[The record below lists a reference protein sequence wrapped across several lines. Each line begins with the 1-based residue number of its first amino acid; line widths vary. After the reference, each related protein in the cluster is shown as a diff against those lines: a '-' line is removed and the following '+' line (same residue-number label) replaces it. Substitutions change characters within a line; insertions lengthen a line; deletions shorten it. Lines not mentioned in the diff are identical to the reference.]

1 MLGACAGHQLVTPRG
16 LRRNI
21 KNNGEDRHSGQP
33 RGVGCQVWDVRRCA
47 VAAAVAAQA
56 PAVLCLQEDK
66 DAMLTGLFA
75 TSALAQSTLRCYPQ
89 PGQRCE
95 DAPVLALP
103 DDPPGA
109 GAPPPAD
116 APPPWERCCVLWDDA
131 LLQCV
136 HAGQFRWRDGRV
148 VLQGR
153 REGQREHFLPLTW
166 LLLRWRAHV
175 DGRAGCFLVLN
186 AHFEAGHHW
195 LQDVPAKLRSAQLF
209 AAVASALR
217 ARFGADVPLLAAGDF
232 NMQKT
237 QLQYR
242 LLVGDM
248 STGVLPAHTPAL
260 RQVAASRVP
269 VHGGG
274 EVAVEHLARFV
285 DAFDAWMH
293 DCPRLDD
300 VTAPAVPAP
309 AGTVGAPGLRR
320 ARTGGHDGTTWHAFV
335 NAASAVKVS
344 DSMRDT
350 QVQHRSMADGADGG
364 ARGHQRHIDAV
375 MLCASASVRGAARV
389 RSARVLK
396 RRGQC
401 GFTGGCALLRLRGN
415 AGDEEEEVACC
426 GGEGG
431 WGSDHFPVVA
441 DVTLFFGPVDEG
453 RD

>member
-1 MLGACAGHQLVTPRG
+1 LTPGRS
-16 LRRNI
+16 RRNI

-33 RGVGCQVWDVRRCA
+33 RGVGCQVWDVRRSA
-47 VAAAVAAQA
+47 VAAAVAARA

-75 TSALAQSTLRCYPQ
+75 TSALAHSTLRCFPQ

-103 DDPPGA
+103 EDPPGA
-109 GAPPPAD
+109 DAPPPAG

-153 REGQREHFLPLTW
+153 QEGQREHFLPLTW

-195 LQDVPAKLRSAQLF
+195 LNDVPAKLRSAALF
-209 AAVASALR
+209 SAVASALR
-217 ARFGADVPLLAAGDF
+217 ARFGAHVPMLAAGDF

-237 QLQYR
+237 QLSYR
-242 LLVGDM
+242 TLVGDP
-248 STGVLPAHTPAL
+248 STGVLPTHTLAV
-260 RQVAASRVP
+260 RRAAAARVP
-269 VHGGG
+269 VPAALDGGASCD
-274 EVAVEHLARFV
+274 ELARFV
-285 DAFDAWMH
+285 DVFDAWMH

-300 VTAPAVPAP
+300 AAAPAVPAP
-309 AGTVGAPGLRR
+309 AGTVGAPELRR

-335 NAASAVKVS
+335 DAASAVKVS

-364 ARGHQRHIDAV
+364 ARGHQRHIDAI
-375 MLCASASVRGAARV
+375 MFCATASVRGAARV
-389 RSARVLK
+389 RSACVLK
-396 RRGQC
+396 RRTQC
-401 GFTGGCALLRLRGN
+401 GFTGGCALLRLRGRGEEE
-415 AGDEEEEVACC
+415 AADEEGVACC
-426 GGEGG
+426 SGEGG

-441 DVTLFFGPVDEG
+441 DVTLFFQS
-453 RD
+453 